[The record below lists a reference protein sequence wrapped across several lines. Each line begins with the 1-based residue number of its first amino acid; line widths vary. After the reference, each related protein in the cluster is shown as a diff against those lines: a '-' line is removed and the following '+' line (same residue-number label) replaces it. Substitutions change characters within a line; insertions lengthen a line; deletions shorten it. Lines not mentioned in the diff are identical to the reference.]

1 MKFSILPLLVSVVCL
16 STVWFNTDYLNTGA
30 AGSERPNIILCMA
43 DDQGWE
49 EVGYNGHPDLK
60 TPVLDEMARTGLRFD
75 RFYSASSNCGPTRG
89 SVMTGRHAFR
99 FGQFGPTW
107 AMRPEEITLAEIL
120 NEHGYATAHYGKWHL
135 GPVKADAPN
144 NPGNQ
149 GFDEWV
155 SHDNF
160 FELDPPLSKNGAPPE
175 IVPGESSE
183 VIVTE
188 AIKFIRRAIEAD
200 TPFFTVIW
208 FGSCHGPH
216 LALERDRTL
225 YEHLGNEGLANRYG
239 EITAMDRAVGQ
250 LRNALRKLQI
260 EQNTLLWYCSDNG
273 ISHRWRNQPELN
285 GAKGNLFEGGVRVPA
300 VIEWPLGFPKPLR
313 TDAACVTS
321 DILPTV
327 CDILEIPL
335 PNRVFDGISLVP
347 ILKGRAKKRG
357 KPICFWHYDQLAEY
371 KNQPWMDAESQRGTT
386 PTHSNPATQFRN
398 FKHPVAK
405 TKDFG
410 GDAAILSGRYK
421 LIVDL
426 SGRHRN
432 TQRTN
437 PPVTEDISL
446 FDLASDPGEAT
457 NIAQDQPDL
466 VSKLTNQLN
475 EWQASV
481 EQSMTGREYQ

>member
-1 MKFSILPLLVSVVCL
+1 MTLFAIWMLASLVD
-16 STVWFNTDYLNTGA
+16 WNTRA
-30 AGSERPNIILCMA
+30 AGAERPNIILCMA

-49 EVGYNGHPDLK
+49 EVGYNGHPNLK
-60 TPVLDEMARTGLRFD
+60 TPVLDEMACTGLRFD

-120 NEHGYATAHYGKWHL
+120 KEHGYSTAHYGKWHL
-135 GPVKADAPN
+135 GPVKAGAPN
-144 NPGNQ
+144 SPGNQ

-155 SHDNF
+155 SHDNY
-160 FELDPPLSKNGAPPE
+160 FELDPPLSRNGAPPE
-175 IVPGESSE
+175 IFPGESSE

-188 AIKFIRRAIEAD
+188 AIDFIRRVTESN

-216 LALERDRTL
+216 LALEKDRKL
-225 YEHLGNEGLANRYG
+225 YEQLANEGLSNRYG

-250 LRNALRKLQI
+250 LRNALRDLQV
-260 EQNTLLWYCSDNG
+260 ERNTLLWYCSDNG
-273 ISHRWRNQPELN
+273 VSYRWRYQAKLN

-300 VIEWPLGFPKPLR
+300 VIEWPDGIPKPIS
-313 TDAACVTS
+313 TDVACVTS
-321 DILPTV
+321 DILPTI
-327 CDILEIPL
+327 CDLLELPL
-335 PNRVFDGISLVP
+335 PNRVLDGISLVP
-347 ILKGRAKKRG
+347 ILKGRMEKRAQ
-357 KPICFWHYDQLAEY
+357 PICFWHYDQEAEY
-371 KNQPWMDAESQRGTT
+371 RNRPWMDAASQRGTT

-398 FKHPVAK
+398 FEHPVAK

-432 TQRTN
+432 TERTN
-437 PPVTEDISL
+437 PPVSESVSL
-446 FDLASDPGEAT
+446 FDLESDPGETRNVAKDHSKIVT
-457 NIAQDQPDL
+457 
-466 VSKLTNQLN
+466 KLTSHLHK
-475 EWQASV
+475 WQASV
-481 EQSMTGREYQ
+481 EQSMTGREYR